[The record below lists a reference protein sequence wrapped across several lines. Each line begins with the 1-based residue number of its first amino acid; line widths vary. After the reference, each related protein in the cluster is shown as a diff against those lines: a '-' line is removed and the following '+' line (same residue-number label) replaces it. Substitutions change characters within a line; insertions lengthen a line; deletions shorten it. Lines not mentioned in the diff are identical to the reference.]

1 MSRWSAALPGRR
13 GGSGTGRR
21 TRGPAVG
28 PSGGNGS
35 RAAESRGAGG
45 ALPVEEI
52 DGVLLVRS
60 VEDDS
65 FPLAALEEVAHALGA
80 DEGVVT
86 VMVGSAGAG
95 GTPDADLWA
104 RLGAL
109 LDSLRAKGTRRVRLV
124 MSGAGDESPGRPCVA
139 RRIADAWQ
147 LEVIAPDGAV
157 LITPGGTLFVHE
169 GNGGQRG
176 GRGGHGGSAR
186 GRGWWSFGPGE
197 APRALGPRAPEPVWQ
212 EALGGVPSRTAGGCV
227 VDRIPAGVVMRPA
240 EAPGP
245 GLDDLCFAM
254 PVDFERLTVLV
265 GAPQAEDVA
274 ADEVAAVLA
283 ALPVAQRSRARLAP
297 GGRRDLLWLGQ
308 SVSDLLGSEV
318 EVLTGLPLLDD
329 HAPPGTAPRPTLVG
343 TDGKPG
349 WRPFVS
355 SVACRPADA
364 EGRVFAP
371 RLVESRPPAWIPG
384 GSGPG
389 AVRLTDRWQA
399 TVTRAGL
406 ALWEQDGPRPPL
418 AGTPVDPDTCTI
430 ELGLPGQLL
439 DDSLLPALSR
449 LLVGLE
455 AGTRAKATLLVRGRL
470 TSGESE
476 LRRLAAEHGVASIR
490 YVTARKTPGPGSTPR
505 TQIPAP
511 PDRPSTTPP
520 PVRVSSGTQQT
531 AIPTPLT
538 AAPTGA
544 PPSPRR
550 ATTTTTAPDAPTA
563 LDHADP
569 DTSKAPAEPGSG
581 PDLGPGS
588 GPGSGPR
595 PGPGSD
601 LGLGVGLGSG
611 SGLGPEPR
619 LGSDPGPNPGPGAG
633 LEAGPGSVAGGLAG
647 ASSAVYASDGAA
659 GSAPEGSGA
668 AEEPEPGPD
677 LGLGPGS
684 GSGVGLTP
692 GPGPGPVLAA
702 GALAGASAVYASGG
716 ATGRAPERFGAAEGP
731 DPGPGS
737 AASPDLGPASGPGP
751 GSTPGPGPGPG
762 PVAGARAGTSSAVYA
777 SGGAASGESDGS
789 RSADEPGPGPGPD
802 LGPRPDPTPGPG
814 PGLGPAAGA
823 LAGASPSARV
833 GGGGPEGGGPAE
845 QELPVV
851 GVARGAGPTV
861 PTAGAGT
868 GASSMAYVSSGA
880 HDGGEP
886 ERSGGGHGT
895 GPAPEPEPDGVGRGA
910 QEHGSR
916 GAESGAEGAGREA
929 QEHASRGPAP
939 EAEGG
944 GPVRRGD
951 QEQRPRGAEHPSAP
965 VSSVRSGS
973 GEGGPGPRFPASGA
987 QPLPLSPG
995 HVSGAAERAAFRE
1008 FAGGA
1013 WERHAAVVSRVLTRM
1028 PALRGRE
1035 LDAAR
1040 TDLIA
1045 AHAYL
1050 TTEEGPLHHD
1060 ELIRDMRSGEERLLP
1075 YAGCLASALRRLPS
1089 YRGLAL
1095 RAGGVDGPE
1104 PVVGSLIQ
1112 EPGPLSALAATSS
1125 ELPSADSVPSVRYA
1139 IWSVTGRKVRQLLE
1153 RPAGPAYD
1161 EIVFV
1166 PGTGFRV
1173 LGVRAAGAE
1182 GTAARSSVVLLREIP
1197 GNAIAYMDGAEE
1209 LSSLDLK
1216 ALAQLEE
1223 ALGKG
1228 LPAGEGPRWP
1238 ERCTGPVGRD
1248 GQA

>member
-13 GGSGTGRR
+13 GGAGTGRR

-35 RAAESRGAGG
+35 RAAEPRGAGG

-60 VEDDS
+60 VDDDS

-124 MSGAGDESPGRPCVA
+124 MSGAGDDSPGRPCVA

-169 GNGGQRG
+169 GNGGQGG

-418 AGTPVDPDTCTI
+418 AATPVDPDTCTI

-490 YVTARKTPGPGSTPR
+490 YVTTRRPPGPGSTPR
-505 TQIPAP
+505 TRIPAR
-511 PDRPSTTPP
+511 PDRPSATPP

-538 AAPTGA
+538 GA

-550 ATTTTTAPDAPTA
+550 ATTTTTTPDAPTA
-563 LDHADP
+563 LDHATP
-569 DTSKAPAEPGSG
+569 DTPKATAEPDSGPGLGSG
-581 PDLGPGS
+581 P

-601 LGLGVGLGSG
+601 LGPGTGLGSG
-611 SGLGPEPR
+611 PGSGFGPEPR
-619 LGSDPGPNPGPGAG
+619 LGSDPGPNPGSGAG
-633 LEAGPGSVAGGLAG
+633 LGASPGPVAGGLAG
-647 ASSAVYASDGAA
+647 ASSAVYASGGA
-659 GSAPEGSGA
+659 
-668 AEEPEPGPD
+668 
-677 LGLGPGS
+677 PGS
-684 GSGVGLTP
+684 E
-692 GPGPGPVLAA
+692 
-702 GALAGASAVYASGG
+702 
-716 ATGRAPERFGAAEGP
+716 PERFGAADEPHPGSGS
-731 DPGPGS
+731 DPGPNRVPG
-737 AASPDLGPASGPGP
+737 SGPGP
-751 GSTPGPGPGPG
+751 GSTPNPGPGPAAGALPGTPSAVRVSGGATRGESEGSGAADEPDPGPGSDPGLHPGPGSGRGSGPGPGPG
-762 PVAGARAGTSSAVYA
+762 S
-777 SGGAASGESDGS
+777 
-789 RSADEPGPGPGPD
+789 GPGLN
-802 LGPRPDPTPGPG
+802 LGPRLGSASGPG
-814 PGLGPAAGA
+814 SGPAAGA

-833 GGGGPEGGGPAE
+833 GGGGSEGGGPAE
-845 QELPVV
+845 QAPPVV

-861 PTAGAGT
+861 PTAGAGM
-868 GASSMAYVSSGA
+868 GASVTAYVSSGA
-880 HDGGEP
+880 GDGGEP

-895 GPAPEPEPDGVGRGA
+895 GPASEPEPDGGGRVGRGA

-916 GAESGAEGAGREA
+916 GPEAGAEGVGRAGHGV
-929 QEHASRGPAP
+929 QEHAFRGPAP
-939 EAEGG
+939 ELEGG
-944 GPVRRGD
+944 GRGGHGIGSATGPETEGGGHGGRGD
-951 QEQRPRGAEHPSAP
+951 QERRPRGAGHRTGT

-973 GEGGPGPRFPASGA
+973 GEGGEGGPGPRFPASGA

-995 HVSGAAERAAFRE
+995 HVSGVAERGAFRE

-1089 YRGLAL
+1089 YRGMAL

-1197 GNAIAYMDGAEE
+1197 GNAVAYMDGAEE

-1228 LPAGEGPRWP
+1228 LPAGGGPRWP